1 MKNFEIAI
9 NERVIEAINAI
20 LSSGLALNKADLAE
34 KFGIKPAKFS
44 EILNKRMKAGMDIIQ
59 NLCIDYEI
67 SADWLIT
74 GEGSMYRSPG
84 VMNEA
89 PPPDRDEVVR
99 LLREK
104 VAIRHILYIQQSVM
118 KINTHMAIAVHNHVH
133 FGSSG
138 HTYVGV
144 HTKEIIFTQLAIPTT
159 CYIFVTLLE

>member
-74 GEGSMYRSPG
+74 GEGSMYRSPA

-104 VAIRHILYIQQSVM
+104 VADQQRIIDLLDEKLEAVM
-118 KINTHMAIAVHNHVH
+118 AGGNTDTEIASAA
-133 FGSSG
+133 G
-138 HTYVGV
+138 
-144 HTKEIIFTQLAIPTT
+144 
-159 CYIFVTLLE
+159 

>member
-74 GEGSMYRSPG
+74 GEGSMYRSPA

-89 PPPDRDEVVR
+89 PLPDRDEVVR

-104 VAIRHILYIQQSVM
+104 VADQQ
-118 KINTHMAIAVHNHVH
+118 KII
-133 FGSSG
+133 G
-138 HTYVGV
+138 
-144 HTKEIIFTQLAIPTT
+144 
-159 CYIFVTLLE
+159 LLEEKVEALMAGGNDGTEIASAAG

>member
-44 EILNKRMKAGMDIIQ
+44 EVLNKRMKAGMDIIQ

-74 GEGSMYRSPG
+74 GEGSMYRSPA

-104 VAIRHILYIQQSVM
+104 VADQQ
-118 KINTHMAIAVHNHVH
+118 KII
-133 FGSSG
+133 G
-138 HTYVGV
+138 
-144 HTKEIIFTQLAIPTT
+144 
-159 CYIFVTLLE
+159 LLEEKVEALMAGGNDGTEIASAAG